1 MSSRNACPHKP
12 VSEEK
17 QLEALHD
24 NTMSGCNKIFS
35 NLKESYSF
43 YFSARLAKM
52 SIMSL
57 VKLIALLLNF
67 TRRLNEQQLGE
78 KRL

>member
-1 MSSRNACPHKP
+1 MLQSSELLI
-12 VSEEK
+12 S
-17 QLEALHD
+17 
-24 NTMSGCNKIFS
+24 NKIFS
-35 NLKESYSF
+35 NVSFYPDPAKKKENLKESYSF

-67 TRRLNEQQLGE
+67 KKGG
-78 KRL
+78 

>member
-1 MSSRNACPHKP
+1 MLQSSELL
-12 VSEEK
+12 S
-17 QLEALHD
+17 
-24 NTMSGCNKIFS
+24 NKIFS
-35 NLKESYSF
+35 NVSHPDPAKKKENLKESYSF

-67 TRRLNEQQLGE
+67 
-78 KRL
+78 